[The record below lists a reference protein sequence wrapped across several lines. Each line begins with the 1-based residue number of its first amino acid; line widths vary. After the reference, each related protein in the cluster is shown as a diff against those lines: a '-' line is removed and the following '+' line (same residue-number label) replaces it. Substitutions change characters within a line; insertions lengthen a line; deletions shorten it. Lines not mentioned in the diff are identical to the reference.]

1 MHRKSFVF
9 AALAVALLLIPAFGG
24 AKRTPRTETNAWRN
38 NIPPRLQ
45 WENNH
50 GYCGEVSLISA
61 GLYYGQYMSQYDAR
75 AVATKNAPQS
85 SSQLL
90 LGINDVY
97 AAQQMHL
104 KYIAFDTD
112 DEESSDDFLAW
123 VKQNVVKGYPV
134 VIGVFINQYL
144 FDEGKKPGDDEYD
157 HIVPVNG
164 IDTNH
169 PFSDPNYYADDK
181 VYFSDNGLWPL
192 GGPAVYMYNYACGPF
207 QLSREQAN
215 APTSPIYSLPL
226 CTPDNTVGNYGI
238 AITGVADVN
247 GDTLPVRITAN
258 LNYEKPDIANK
269 SNTRPSPTPLMLT
282 ITVSNL
288 VPNVKYTLYRYNA
301 LDSVPESNFNA
312 KAHQAYESWNFEIT
326 TGTTYVTTEMIQ
338 SDEIAVYRAVK
349 ASAP

>member
-1 MHRKSFVF
+1 MLRKSFAF
-9 AALAVALLLIPAFGG
+9 ALIIAALFLIPAFGG
-24 AKRTPRTETNAWRN
+24 AKRTPRIETNAWRN

-75 AVATKNAPQS
+75 AVATKNEPQS
-85 SSQLL
+85 TSQLL
-90 LGINDVY
+90 LGINDVH

-123 VKQNVVKGYPV
+123 VKQNVVQGYPV
-134 VIGVFINQYL
+134 IIGVYINQYL
-144 FDEGKKPGDDEYD
+144 FDEGQQKGDDEYD
-157 HIVPVNG
+157 HIVPVVG

-169 PFSDPNYYADDK
+169 PLSDPNYYADD
-181 VYFSDNGLWPL
+181 VIYFSDNGLWPL
-192 GGPAVYMYNYACGPF
+192 NSQPVYMYNYRFGPC
-207 QLSREQAN
+207 QLSRTQAN
-215 APTSPIYSLPL
+215 APTAPIYSLPL

-238 AITGVADVN
+238 AITGVADLS
-247 GDTLPVRITAN
+247 GDTLPVRITTN
-258 LNYEKPDIANK
+258 LNYEKPDIVNK
-269 SNTRPSPTPLMLT
+269 SNSRPAPTPLMLT
-282 ITVSNL
+282 ITISNL
-288 VPNVKYTLYRYNA
+288 VPNVKYNLYRYNT

-312 KAHQAYESWNFEIT
+312 KASQAYGSWSFEIT
-326 TGTTYVTTEMIQ
+326 TGTTHVVTEMIQ